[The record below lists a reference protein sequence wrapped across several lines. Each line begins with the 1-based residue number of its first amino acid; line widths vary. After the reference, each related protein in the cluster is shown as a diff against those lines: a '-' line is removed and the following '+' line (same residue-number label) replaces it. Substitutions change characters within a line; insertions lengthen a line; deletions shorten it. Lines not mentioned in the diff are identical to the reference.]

1 MVLVR
6 RDVRLKTEAS
16 QDDPAIKELQK
27 KKKILSIGTKREFV
41 PEIQT
46 ATKGKTTETT
56 EKDKEGET
64 ERIENAKSLESSE
77 RFFSFFFM

>member
-46 ATKGKTTETT
+46 AKKGKTTETT

-77 RFFSFFFM
+77 TFF

>member
-41 PEIQT
+41 P
-46 ATKGKTTETT
+46 
-56 EKDKEGET
+56 
-64 ERIENAKSLESSE
+64 
-77 RFFSFFFM
+77 